1 MMEDFKFFWLLR
13 IWSFELRSLELFF
26 ILFRRFADFPQ
37 IERFEVV
44 KTVDVKFGMS
54 AVCHMLFGAIFAS
67 KLLFTIN
74 THSFVD
80 SISHKA
86 DKSFDIYTFFFEW
99 RETMLFL
106 EMFLSATMRAK
117 WTNFIDFFFVD
128 KFELRYWRRL
138 AFVLVIKQFFSII
151 FVLKRIDMLFVCLW
165 RHKLFR
171 AHGAVYLTIALT
183 LRWQFSLKF

>member
-1 MMEDFKFFWLLR
+1 
-13 IWSFELRSLELFF
+13 
-26 ILFRRFADFPQ
+26 
-37 IERFEVV
+37 
-44 KTVDVKFGMS
+44 
-54 AVCHMLFGAIFAS
+54 MLFGAIFAS

-106 EMFLSATMRAK
+106 EMFLRATMRAK

-128 KFELRYWRRL
+128 KFELRY
-138 AFVLVIKQFFSII
+138 
-151 FVLKRIDMLFVCLW
+151 
-165 RHKLFR
+165 
-171 AHGAVYLTIALT
+171 
-183 LRWQFSLKF
+183 